1 MSPLALL
8 EFRLEEP
15 TVIEPLRIKHIAIH
29 IIVKYPNLPV
39 IPRIENE
46 RLIVVERVMP
56 QRFPNDSRQ
65 AFTPVAHVNGMGTEI
80 EPDTV
85 AEQDHGYDIFSSSI
99 ATTDILVL
107 FISTFSPV
115 GDWRISC

>member
-8 EFRLEEP
+8 EFRLEEL

-46 RLIVVERVMP
+46 ASL
-56 QRFPNDSRQ
+56 
-65 AFTPVAHVNGMGTEI
+65 
-80 EPDTV
+80 
-85 AEQDHGYDIFSSSI
+85 
-99 ATTDILVL
+99 
-107 FISTFSPV
+107 
-115 GDWRISC
+115 

>member
-8 EFRLEEP
+8 EFRLEEL

-29 IIVKYPNLPV
+29 IIVKYPDLPV
-39 IPRIENE
+39 IPRIENI

-65 AFTPVAHVNGMGTEI
+65 AFTTVAHVNGLGTEI

-85 AEQDHGYDIFSSSI
+85 AEQKVSTQFRAYPCFRALYQCPKGY
-99 ATTDILVL
+99 VL
-107 FISTFSPV
+107 NI
-115 GDWRISC
+115 